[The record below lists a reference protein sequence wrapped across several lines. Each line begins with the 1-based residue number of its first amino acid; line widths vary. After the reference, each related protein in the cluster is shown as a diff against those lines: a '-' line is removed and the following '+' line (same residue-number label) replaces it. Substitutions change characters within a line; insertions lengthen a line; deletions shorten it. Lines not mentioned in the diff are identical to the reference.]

1 VSKSSAASA
10 SANPG
15 AGPASASANS
25 GARPASAYAE
35 ALLAALPAS
44 GAAPPA
50 PRREPAAFAWAR
62 SGAMAVTGRADG
74 PPRLAPGPLA
84 LCAAAAVDALRALA
98 PGSPLAAGAG
108 SATRGP
114 LDGAALLGER
124 AAHLHLARRGAVSPG
139 GSARLVRTADG
150 WLAVSL
156 PREDDVALLP
166 AWLDAD
172 ADPSR
177 DPWSFVAE
185 RVEPGRIAP
194 LLERARLLGLAV
206 AEAGARAARPPAWL
220 RVGARGV
227 ETVPGT
233 FSTPRAPLVLDLSS
247 LWAGPLC
254 GRLLALAGARVVK
267 VESAAR
273 PDGARRGSPAFYAAL
288 NAGKPSVALDLSTP
302 GGVDALRRLIA
313 RADAVI
319 ESSRPRALAQLG
331 VDAAA
336 LVAARSDL
344 VWVSITA
351 YGRGDPAGGWIG
363 FGDDAGAAAG
373 LAAETGDPDAPL
385 FCGDAI
391 ADPLTGVH
399 AAVAALAHLRAG
411 RGALLELALRDVT
424 AHVLASGAPREAA
437 VVEGGGDAYA
447 VALGEERTPVA
458 PPHLALA
465 GGEARPLG
473 ADTASILAEC

>member
-10 SANPG
+10 SGNPC
-15 AGPASASANS
+15 AARAST
-25 GARPASAYAE
+25 YAE
-35 ALLAALPAS
+35 ALLAVLPAS
-44 GAAPPA
+44 GAPAPE

-62 SGAMAVTGRADG
+62 SGAMAVTGCADG

-108 SATRGP
+108 SAMRAP

-124 AAHLHLARRGAVSPG
+124 AAHLRLARRGAISPG
-139 GSARLVRTADG
+139 GSARLLPTADG
-150 WLAVSL
+150 WVAVSL

-172 ADPSR
+172 ADPAR
-177 DPWSFVAE
+177 DPWSLVAE
-185 RVEPGRIAP
+185 RVACRSTTP
-194 LLERARLLGLAV
+194 LVERARLLGLAV
-206 AEAGARAARPPAWL
+206 AEAGARPARTPAWL

-227 ETVPGT
+227 ETVPAAT
-233 FSTPRAPLVLDLSS
+233 RAPLVLDLSS

-273 PDGARRGSPAFYAAL
+273 PDGARRGSPGFYAAL
-288 NAGKPSVALDLSTP
+288 NAGKASVALDLSTP
-302 GGVDALRRLIA
+302 SGVEALRRMIA

-319 ESSRPRALAQLG
+319 ESSRPRALRQLG

-336 LVAARSDL
+336 LVAERSDL

-351 YGRGDPAGGWIG
+351 YGRGEPEGGWIG

-373 LAAETGDPDAPL
+373 LAAETGDRNVPL

-399 AAVAALAHLRAG
+399 AALAALAHLRAA
-411 RGALLELALRDVT
+411 RGALLELALRDVA
-424 AHVLASGAPREAA
+424 AHALAWGGPQEAA
-437 VVEGGGDAYA
+437 RVEANGAAYA
-447 VALGEERTPVA
+447 VAVGAERTPVA
-458 PPHLALA
+458 PPRFALA